1 MHHCDDDQDLEE
13 VLPERNGNGNVEIE
27 FITARQG
34 SEVIHLTSD
43 CVHAKRIHSKNRKD
57 WKVCDECNHYFVK
70 EVERAFQ
77 ARMEDEV

>member
-1 MHHCDDDQDLEE
+1 M
-13 VLPERNGNGNVEIE
+13 
-27 FITARQG
+27 
-34 SEVIHLTSD
+34 TSD
-43 CVHAKRIHSKNRKD
+43 CANAKRINSKNRKD